1 MASAKTVAS
10 APLLYSRMVSKSP
23 VFYGWVILVV
33 ATLASV
39 MTTPGQTFGVSVFI
53 EHFIKDLGL
62 SRSWVSTL
70 YAAGTVLGGFSLYF
84 VGRLFDRYGPRVMM
98 VITAF
103 LLGLTCV
110 YMSFVSGWVM
120 LLIGFTLL
128 RMLAQGSMSLVSTTT
143 INLWWVQWRGLI
155 LGLSG
160 VVISLF
166 GMGAGPNLLA
176 WMIERFGWRTS
187 YVLMGLVLIG
197 LMAPLGYLFFRGQPE
212 RYGLL
217 PDGRKSS
224 RKSELKPELFGENGE
239 EIKPAAEEGTMVRR
253 LEKLLGHKEVSEE
266 NWTLS
271 EAMRTSV
278 FWVFLLGLASIA
290 MLGTGLT
297 FHIVSIFADNG
308 LSAQL
313 AAAAYVPVA
322 FAMAIANLVS
332 GILMER
338 IRLRVL
344 MALALLC
351 QAAALWLVPY
361 LGVVAL
367 MTLFGLV
374 TGASFGL
381 MRTVSTVAWARYY
394 GRQFLGS
401 IAGFASTVSVFSSA
415 LGPVSMGVA
424 RDQLG
429 SYNTTLMA
437 MSILPLVLAVAC
449 MFVDRPQKV
458 VGER

>member
-1 MASAKTVAS
+1 MTTAETTQSPTV
-10 APLLYSRMVSKSP
+10 LRSRMVEGSP
-23 VFYGWVILVV
+23 IYYGWVILIV
-33 ATLASV
+33 ATLASI

-62 SRSWVSTL
+62 SRSLVSTL
-70 YAAGTVLGGFSLYF
+70 YSVGTVIGGFSLYF
-84 VGRLFDRYGPRVMM
+84 IGRLFDRHGPRLMSM
-98 VITAF
+98 VTAV
-103 LLGLTCV
+103 LLGLTCI
-110 YMSFVSGWVM
+110 YMSFVQGWVM

-128 RMLAQGSMSLVSTTT
+128 RMLAQGALSLVSTTT

-155 LGLSG
+155 LGLAG
-160 VVISLF
+160 VAISLF

-176 WMIERFGWRTS
+176 WMIERFGWQNS
-187 YVLMGLVLIG
+187 YVILGLALIFI
-197 LMAPLGYLFFRGQPE
+197 LAPLGYLFFRGQPE
-212 RYGLL
+212 EYGLL
-217 PDGRKSS
+217 PDGRKPG
-224 RKSELKPELFGENGE
+224 LAGEDR
-239 EIKPAAEEGTMVRR
+239 AAQGSMVQR

-271 EAMRTSV
+271 EAMRTAV
-278 FWVFLLGLASIA
+278 FWTFLLGLASIA

-297 FHIVSIFADNG
+297 FHIVSIFEDNG

-313 AAAAYVPVA
+313 AAAAFVPVA
-322 FAMAIANLVS
+322 FAMAAVNLSS

-351 QAAALWLVPY
+351 QAAALWLVPF
-361 LGVVAL
+361 LGNALL
-367 MTLFGLV
+367 MTLFGVV
-374 TGASFGL
+374 TGAAFGF

-401 IAGFASTVSVFSSA
+401 ITGFASTVLIFSSA

-429 SYNTTLMA
+429 SYNATLLL
-437 MSILPLVLAVAC
+437 MSILPVVLAAAC
-449 MFVDRPQKV
+449 MFVDRPLKV
-458 VGER
+458 GL